1 SGESGP
7 DPNSLVL
14 RSSAKMPLFLRS
26 DGRYGARPSAKSITC
41 SSALAAAGDPRIV
54 DAAGVEDLEG
64 DATEAATLAHSAGVR
79 FGVAAEQLRQ
89 ALLAGGEG

>member
-1 SGESGP
+1 MSTP
-7 DPNSLVL
+7 TTPPVAVAPYLDDPVGFA
-14 RSSAKMPLFLRS
+14 RFLF
-26 DGRYGARPSAKSITC
+26 
-41 SSALAAAGDPRIV
+41 SALAAAGDPRIV